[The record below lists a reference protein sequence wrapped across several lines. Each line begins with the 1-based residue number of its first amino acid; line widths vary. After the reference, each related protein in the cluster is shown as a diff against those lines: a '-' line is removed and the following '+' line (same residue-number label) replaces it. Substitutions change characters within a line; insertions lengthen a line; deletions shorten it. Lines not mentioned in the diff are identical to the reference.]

1 MTRFTLGKSFTLGIG
16 VFSILATKCWAD
28 CLPTIPL
35 VLDDMHD
42 GDQKQ
47 IQRIEWN
54 TFVIQPYPNT
64 SAWRVDGQFDINCV
78 AFLDFNVTGKTDYP
92 PVPLKMSMWIMESI
106 AIPAAVKLSFE
117 FTDPSATLAPRTQ
130 PINIWTS
137 PALSSP
143 SQIPHEF
150 LQLNQTV
157 KDSDTCGIY
166 TPHGESEI
174 FYDMADGDEKAVT
187 ITRENV
193 HRDEMD
199 ALTIKPYG
207 NNETWAVE
215 TTVDDNCVATVD
227 FNVPDKPNPPAT
239 SLEMS
244 VWGMESIAG
253 VSKSAMVYTEPLAS
267 PIGSPVNVWVPG
279 NE

>member
-1 MTRFTLGKSFTLGIG
+1 
-16 VFSILATKCWAD
+16 
-28 CLPTIPL
+28 
-35 VLDDMHD
+35 
-42 GDQKQ
+42 
-47 IQRIEWN
+47 
-54 TFVIQPYPNT
+54 
-64 SAWRVDGQFDINCV
+64 
-78 AFLDFNVTGKTDYP
+78 
-92 PVPLKMSMWIMESI
+92 
-106 AIPAAVKLSFE
+106 
-117 FTDPSATLAPRTQ
+117 
-130 PINIWTS
+130 
-137 PALSSP
+137 
-143 SQIPHEF
+143 
-150 LQLNQTV
+150 
-157 KDSDTCGIY
+157 
-166 TPHGESEI
+166 
-174 FYDMADGDEKAVT
+174 MADGGEKAVT